1 MSKWCEYIQEVSVG
15 CYDIQSQMR
24 NCEIGF
30 VDDFD
35 KRYVCNYLTL
45 KLQMENLAVD
55 SIYIL

>member
-1 MSKWCEYIQEVSVG
+1 
-15 CYDIQSQMR
+15 MR